1 MELLLIISINLL
13 VTTAF
18 LWLGMKLMQVVT
30 GEGWSGE
37 YCSFRYLALAALAS
51 SVVSIIPYIGFIMSW
66 VVLLLLLIKFTSTSL
81 KDVIIMVILAKVAT
95 FAVAM
100 YLMALT

>member
-1 MELLLIISINLL
+1 MELLFTISIYLL

-37 YCSFRYLALAALAS
+37 YCSFRYLALSALAS
-51 SVVSIIPYIGFIMSW
+51 SAVSMIPYIGFIMSW

-81 KDVIIMVILAKVAT
+81 KDVIILVVLAKVAT
-95 FAVAM
+95 FVVAM
-100 YLMALT
+100 YLMTLM